1 MKQLLFLVLALGLL
15 LQAQSQNVVN
25 PYPRTINVNG
35 SAEMEV
41 IPDEI
46 YVHVH
51 LKEYEKKGSG
61 KISIDKIKTDFL
73 AQVRQLG
80 IPDSAV
86 SIASY
91 EGNDGNVWWKKKK
104 KDPQMTASIT
114 YQLKLNSS
122 AKIDQLVN
130 VLDDDATEDFQI
142 VRTSHSRILEFRK
155 QLKIA
160 AVKAAKEKAQYLA
173 AAIDEK
179 VGEAI
184 TISEPSEVSMYNPY
198 SNNVM
203 MNRAKNA
210 NVQSDQEAE
219 GQGVDF
225 KKMKLKFEVK
235 AVFALKNS
243 GFSIN

>member
-1 MKQLLFLVLALGLL
+1 MKQLLFLVLAHGFL
-15 LQAQSQNVVN
+15 LQARSQNAVN
-25 PYPRTINVNG
+25 PYPRTIKVNG

-41 IPDEI
+41 VPDEI

-51 LKEYEKKGSG
+51 LKEYEKKGTG
-61 KISIDKIKTDFL
+61 KVSIDKIKTDFL

-91 EGNDGNVWWKKKK
+91 EGNDGNIWWKKKK

-142 VRTSHSRILEFRK
+142 VRTSHSKILEFRK
-155 QLKIA
+155 QLKIS
-160 AVKAAKEKAQYLA
+160 AVQAAKEKAQYLA

-184 TISEPSEVSMYNPY
+184 TVNEPSDISIVYQRSNPY
-198 SNNVM
+198 ENVM
-203 MNRAKNA
+203 MNRVENA
-210 NVQSDQEAE
+210 RIQQGQDAE

-225 KKMKLKFEVK
+225 KKIKLKFEVN
-235 AVFALKNS
+235 AVFALK
-243 GFSIN
+243 

>member
-1 MKQLLFLVLALGLL
+1 MKQLLFLVLALGLFVKG
-15 LQAQSQNVVN
+15 QSQNVVN

-41 IPDEI
+41 VPDEI

-80 IPDSAV
+80 IPDSAI

-91 EGNDGNVWWKKKK
+91 EGSDGTIWWKKKK
-104 KDPQMTASIT
+104 KDPQMFASIT

-122 AKIDQLVN
+122 AKVDQLVN
-130 VLDDDATEDFQI
+130 ILDDDATENFQI
-142 VRTSHSRILEFRK
+142 VRTSHSKILEFRR

-173 AAIDEK
+173 EAINEK
-179 VGEAI
+179 VGEAV
-184 TISEPSEVSMYNPY
+184 TVNEPSEASFPSPY
-198 SNNVM
+198 HNVM
-203 MNRAKNA
+203 MNTRYDNAKLESGQIA
-210 NVQSDQEAE
+210 D
-219 GQGVDF
+219 GQGLDF
-225 KKMKLKFEVK
+225 KKIKLKFEVN
-235 AVFALKNS
+235 AVFALR
-243 GFSIN
+243 

>member
-1 MKQLLFLVLALGLL
+1 MKQLLFLVLAFGLIHK
-15 LQAQSQNVVN
+15 AHSQNAVN
-25 PYPRTINVNG
+25 PFPRTINVTG

-41 IPDEI
+41 VPDEI

-73 AQVRQLG
+73 AQVRQIG

-91 EGNDGNVWWKKKK
+91 EGNDGNIWWKKKK
-104 KDPQMTASIT
+104 KDPQMFASIT

-122 AKIDQLVN
+122 AKVDQLVN
-130 VLDDDATEDFQI
+130 ALDDDATENFQI
-142 VRTSHSRILEFRK
+142 VRTSHSKILEYRR

-173 AAIDEK
+173 GAIDEK

-184 TISEPSEVSMYNPY
+184 IVNEPAEMNIYQPNPY
-198 SNNVM
+198 GNMM
-203 MNRAKNA
+203 MNKLENA
-210 NVQSDQEAE
+210 SLDAGSAAPAQAP
-219 GQGVDF
+219 DF
-225 KKMKLKFEVK
+225 KKIKLKFEVN
-235 AVFALKNS
+235 AVFALK
-243 GFSIN
+243 

>member
-15 LQAQSQNVVN
+15 HRAHSQNAAN
-25 PYPRTINVNG
+25 PFPRTINVNG
-35 SAEMEV
+35 SAEMEIV
-41 IPDEI
+41 PDEI

-51 LKEYEKKGSG
+51 LKEYEKKSAG
-61 KISIDKIKTDFL
+61 KVSIDKIKTDFL

-91 EGNDGNVWWKKKK
+91 EGNDGNIWWKKKK
-104 KDPQMTASIT
+104 KDPQMFASIT

-122 AKIDQLVN
+122 AKLDQLVN
-130 VLDDDATEDFQI
+130 ALDDDATEDFRI
-142 VRTSHSRILEFRK
+142 VRTSHSKILEFRK

-179 VGEAI
+179 VGEAV
-184 TISEPSEVSMYNPY
+184 TVNEPGEVSFIYQPNPY
-198 SNNVM
+198 ANVM
-203 MNRAKNA
+203 MNRVENAKL
-210 NVQSDQEAE
+210 EAGQGAD

-225 KKMKLKFEVK
+225 RKIKLKFEVN
-235 AVFALKNS
+235 AVFALK
-243 GFSIN
+243 